1 MKNLLAV
8 LLFAP
13 LLFAQTRFDGTWEMK
28 MDTLEFSGPP
38 EVYVLREGMFHCV
51 SCTPKIDVRTDGD
64 RHNVTGQPHFD
75 TASIRI
81 VDANVVEFAYWKDG
95 TATFA
100 CTETVS
106 PDGKSMIEEFTE
118 TPDSERVTGHAT
130 FIRVANG
137 PVNSHALSGSWEMRT
152 VRNVSSTG
160 PLTTYRITKDGMA
173 LSAGPEHFEAK
184 FDGKEYPSH
193 NDRQET
199 NQTVSLKLVDE
210 NTIEETTK
218 RDGKIVGGT
227 LRRISSD
234 GKSMRVSYT
243 DKEKGKT
250 MTFTAEKQ
258 P

>member
-1 MKNLLAV
+1 M
-8 LLFAP
+8 
-13 LLFAQTRFDGTWEMK
+13 GTA
-28 MDTLEFSGPP
+28 TGP
-38 EVYVLREGMFHCV
+38 
-51 SCTPKIDVRTDGD
+51 
-64 RHNVTGQPHFD
+64 QPHFD

-81 VDANVVEFAYWKDG
+81 VDANAAESAYWKDG

-118 TPDSERVTGHAT
+118 TPASERVTGHAT

-137 PVNSHALSGSWEMRT
+137 PVNSHALSGSWEMRA

-160 PLTTYRITKDGMA
+160 PLTTYRITKDEMA
-173 LSAGPEHFEAK
+173 LSAGPEHFDAK

-199 NQTVSLKLVDE
+199 NQTVSLKLVDG

-218 RDGKIVGGT
+218 LSAWPAANPI
-227 LRRISSD
+227 LRR
-234 GKSMRVSYT
+234 SMRIQHYVHVKIPETILAGCRRSRSRLSAQAAHREVS
-243 DKEKGKT
+243 EFVHAAFLRHG
-250 MTFTAEKQ
+250 AER
-258 P
+258 